1 MPDIF
6 CCSSIKLH
14 PQRPDHEQ
22 KFDNFMQWAKF
33 APSEPSND
41 PSPISNTN
49 YAFRLVKHVIFGQ
62 QESYFGEFAKEDFSV
77 KLDLYKN
84 FRCDTHN
91 VLFELNLCQQHPIN
105 VRQWR
110 ANLAQA
116 SVDVDL
122 VYRKGKIAE
131 IPSAISKA
139 VKQIGQYADGFS
151 SSGLSPRNMQHQVAA
166 NLDTSSLK
174 SMLRFVLPRVKTNLG
189 ANPLLCLLSLDLINN
204 NLKLGIEI
212 EDLWKTNLNSDNIVT
227 FLYEYAKFS
236 TGSSVNI
243 GEVEDVVGRAIRR
256 TDLLRKEHIHGRSK
270 FKEIVNQALDLGGI
284 VEWVSQCRESALR
297 MFTAGPDEHLFE
309 ICRRRE
315 DEEQDLL
322 AGASILTD
330 DEAGGDDDYDTDHS

>member
-22 KFDNFMQWAKF
+22 KFDKFMQWAKF

-62 QESYFGEFAKEDFSV
+62 QESYFVPTSDGIEFTEITEGEFAKEDFSV

-110 ANLAQA
+110 ANPAQA

-122 VYRKGKIAE
+122 VYQKGKIAE

-151 SSGLSPRNMQHQVAA
+151 SSGLSPRNMQHQ
-166 NLDTSSLK
+166 
-174 SMLRFVLPRVKTNLG
+174 SMLRSVLPRVKTNLG

-204 NLKLGIEI
+204 KLKLGIEI

-284 VEWVSQCRESALR
+284 VELGDNYHEFEPDDAL
-297 MFTAGPDEHLFE
+297 H
-309 ICRRRE
+309 
-315 DEEQDLL
+315 
-322 AGASILTD
+322 
-330 DEAGGDDDYDTDHS
+330 